1 MSLYWRMY
9 CPECK
14 SYTLFT
20 FPCKV
25 PDFGFC
31 KECEYVWSR
40 EIDGDEKNMNPLP
53 LDKLLGIEEIAKD
66 GLDIER
72 DIVEELKKLK
82 ENI

>member
-72 DIVEELKKLK
+72 DIVEELNKLK
-82 ENI
+82 EV

>member
-1 MSLYWRMY
+1 MY

-72 DIVEELKKLK
+72 DIVEELNKLK
-82 ENI
+82 EV

>member
-1 MSLYWRMY
+1 MY

-40 EIDGDEKNMNPLP
+40 EIDGDEKKHEPAT
-53 LDKLLGIEEIAKD
+53 IRQAI
-66 GLDIER
+66 R
-72 DIVEELKKLK
+72 DRR
-82 ENI
+82 NS